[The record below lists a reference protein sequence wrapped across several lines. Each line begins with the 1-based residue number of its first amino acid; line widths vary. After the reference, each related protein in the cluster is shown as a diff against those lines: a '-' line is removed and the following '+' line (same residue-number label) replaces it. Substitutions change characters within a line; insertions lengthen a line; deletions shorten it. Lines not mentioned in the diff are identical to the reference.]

1 MATWEGMIGTMTEQ
15 ELAAQIE
22 AQRDVPEAWGEP
34 EPEPERKRKSER
46 RQRGALVSVRFTPDE
61 LAAVQ
66 AHAARAGTS
75 VSGYVRDVALAAA
88 RQPTVTGVWV
98 SAGATI
104 NVSATQERFLVRED
118 VIFA

>member
-1 MATWEGMIGTMTEQ
+1 MATREGMIGPMTEQ
-15 ELAAQIE
+15 ELADQIE

-34 EPEPERKRKSER
+34 EPGRKRKSEH

-75 VSGYVRDVALAAA
+75 VSGYLRDIALEAA
-88 RQPTVTGVWV
+88 RQPAVTGSWV
-98 SAGATI
+98 GAGATI
-104 NVSATQERFLVRED
+104 NASATLERFLVRED
-118 VIFA
+118 LTFAR